1 MLWDMKLS
9 PAKEKA
15 AASEFDVLEFVV
27 GGLAD
32 GATLDKLVED
42 KVCCFLVTDNWRLL
56 ARAFS
61 CWRMNAAKL

>member
-1 MLWDMKLS
+1 MLWDMKFS

-27 GGLAD
+27 GGLAG
-32 GATLDKLVED
+32 GATFDKLVED
-42 KVCCFLVTDNWRLL
+42 KFCFLVTDSWRLL
-56 ARAFS
+56 ASAFS

>member
-1 MLWDMKLS
+1 MLWDMKFS

-27 GGLAD
+27 GGLAV
-32 GATLDKLVED
+32 GATLDKLVVD
-42 KVCCFLVTDNWRLL
+42 KLFCFLVTDSWRLL
-56 ARAFS
+56 ASAFS

>member
-27 GGLAD
+27 GGLAA
-32 GATLDKLVED
+32 GGTLDKLVED
-42 KVCCFLVTDNWRLL
+42 KLCCFLVTDSWRLL
-56 ARAFS
+56 ASAFS